1 MAGLKFFR
9 QYGAGPYILD
19 FYKMASGWGKGLK
32 RKLRN
37 IHNPLYPP
45 YLKGDIKKQSD

>member
-1 MAGLKFFR
+1 V
-9 QYGAGPYILD
+9 
-19 FYKMASGWGKGLK
+19 GKGLK

-45 YLKGDIKKQSD
+45 YLKGDVKGGNAYFLEGSKKAFP